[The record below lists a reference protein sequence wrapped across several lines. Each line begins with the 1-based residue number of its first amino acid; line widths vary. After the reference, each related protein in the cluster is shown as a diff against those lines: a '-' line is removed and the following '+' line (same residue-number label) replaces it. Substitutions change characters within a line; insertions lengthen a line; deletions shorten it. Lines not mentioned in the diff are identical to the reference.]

1 MFTKIKSKLQAFTTI
16 FSNTRHA
23 VLEKISQFGKNSLSN
38 HSIEE
43 LERLLFE
50 ADLGAET
57 VQTFLKRFRKGCKD
71 FHNIEGEKVLQ
82 ELRLFTEELLQP
94 NRQPIAI
101 TGHPHVIVMVGMNGS
116 GKTTSAAKL
125 AYHFSQRGKSV
136 LLVAA
141 DTFRAAAVSQLSLWA
156 DKLQIPIVKG
166 QMGGDPA
173 AVLYDGLSRAKA
185 KNFDIVIVD
194 TAGRL
199 ESKKNLMQELF
210 KMRQVA
216 AKLIDGAPHEN
227 LLVLDASIGQH
238 AIEHAKAFHAA
249 MPLTGL
255 MVTKIE
261 GSAKGGVIIN
271 MYHQMRIPVQYLG
284 IGEQITDCIE
294 FDPRDYINSLFP
306 SPQSR

>member
-16 FSNTRHA
+16 FSNTKQA
-23 VLEKISQFGKNSLSN
+23 VLEKIAQFGKGSLSSN
-38 HSIEE
+38 SIED
-43 LERLLFE
+43 LERLLFQ
-50 ADLGAET
+50 ADLGVET
-57 VQTFLKRFRKGCKD
+57 VQTFLKRFEKRCKD
-71 FHNIEGEKVLQ
+71 LHNIQGEKVLQ
-82 ELRLFTEELLQP
+82 ELRCFTEELLQP
-94 NRQPIAI
+94 TRKPIAI
-101 TGHPHVIVMVGMNGS
+101 TGHPHVIFMVGMNGS

-125 AYHFSQRGKSV
+125 AYHFSQMGKSV

-156 DKLQIPIVKG
+156 DTLQIPIVKG

-199 ESKKNLMQELF
+199 ESKKNLMQELV
-210 KMRQVA
+210 KMRTVA
-216 AKLIDGAPHEN
+216 AKLIEGAPHEN

-238 AIEHAKAFHAA
+238 AVEHAKAFDAA
-249 MPLTGL
+249 IPLTGL

-271 MYHQMRIPVQYLG
+271 IYHHMGVPVQYLG

-294 FDPRDYINSLFP
+294 FDPSEYINSLFP
-306 SPQSR
+306 APQSR

>member
-16 FSNTRHA
+16 FSNTKHA
-23 VLEKISQFGKNSLSN
+23 FLEKIAEFGKNSRSN
-38 HSIEE
+38 SIED

-57 VQTFLKRFRKGCKD
+57 VQTFLQRFRKRCRD
-71 FHNIEGEKVLQ
+71 LENIEGEKVLE
-82 ELRLFTEELLQP
+82 ELRLFAEGLLQSD
-94 NRQPIAI
+94 RVPISI
-101 TGHPHVIVMVGMNGS
+101 TKRPHVILMVGMNGS
-116 GKTTSAAKL
+116 GKTTSCAKL
-125 AYHFSQRGKSV
+125 AHYFSQMGLRV

-141 DTFRAAAVSQLSLWA
+141 DTFRAAAVSQLSLWS
-156 DKLQIPIVKG
+156 DRLQIPIVKG

-185 KNFDIVIVD
+185 KNFDVVIVD

-199 ESKKNLMQELF
+199 ESKKNLMQELV
-210 KMRQVA
+210 KMRKVA
-216 AKLIDGAPHEN
+216 AKIVDEAPHET
-227 LLVLDASIGQH
+227 LLVLDASIGQY
-238 AIEHAKAFHAA
+238 AIEHAKAFHVAI
-249 MPLTGL
+249 PLTGL

-271 MYHQMRIPVQYLG
+271 LYHQMGIPVQYLG

-294 FDPRDYINSLFP
+294 FDPKDYINTLFP
-306 SPQSR
+306 AAKPR

>member
-16 FSNTRHA
+16 FSNTKQA
-23 VLEKISQFGKNSLSN
+23 VLEKFAQFGRGSLSSN
-38 HSIEE
+38 SIED

-57 VQTFLKRFRKGCKD
+57 VQTFLKRFRKRCTD
-71 FHNIEGEKVLQ
+71 LHNIEGEKVLQ
-82 ELRLFTEELLQP
+82 ELRSFTEELLQQ
-94 NRQPIAI
+94 NRMPIAI
-101 TGHPHVIVMVGMNGS
+101 TNHPHVILLVGMNGS

-125 AYHFSQRGKSV
+125 AYHFSQMGKSV

-199 ESKKNLMQELF
+199 ESKKNLMQELV

-216 AKLIDGAPHEN
+216 AKVIDGAPHEN

-238 AIEHAKAFHAA
+238 AVEHAKAFDAA
-249 MPLTGL
+249 IPLTGL

-271 MYHQMRIPVQYLG
+271 IYHQMGVPVQYLG

-294 FDPRDYINSLFP
+294 FDPSDYINSLF
-306 SPQSR
+306 SAPQPR